1 MASVSQVIP
10 NYVQGMSMQPDQLKV
25 PGQLKDLV
33 NAYPDVTRGCMKRL
47 GSKKIAELG
56 APPDGTWFS
65 IDRGRDPA
73 NQYIGVIGTGYAM
86 SAPRVQIWNMLGQE
100 EQVFWSG

>member
-10 NYVQGMSMQPDQLKV
+10 NYVQGMSQQPDQLKV

-47 GSKKIAELG
+47 GSKKIAELN

-65 IDRGRDPA
+65 IDRGRDPV
-73 NQYIGVIGTGYAM
+73 NQYIGVIGTGYSM
-86 SAPRVQIWNMLGQE
+86 ETVRS
-100 EQVFWSG
+100 SS